1 MTTPLIRNADL
12 RLSDVPDP
20 YVPGLDPAGF
30 TEAPHSGRSG
40 ADWAEIWDFALSFDG
55 YTYFGGDEGAQP
67 RLQDFAE
74 SVSDAFRKDGR
85 LPAID
90 LALLRAC
97 LFFEQRLW
105 CKHSM
110 EQSCP
115 PELASY
121 LDALLRAIRDDIS

>member
-1 MTTPLIRNADL
+1 MTPQLIRNADL
-12 RLSDVPDP
+12 RLSDVPDAH
-20 YVPGLDPAGF
+20 VPGLDPVGF
-30 TEAPHSGRSG
+30 TEVPDGGKSGDEW
-40 ADWAEIWDFALSFDG
+40 ADIWNFALTFDG
-55 YTYFGGDEGAQP
+55 YTYFGGDQEALP

-74 SVSDAFRKDGR
+74 SVSAAFRKDGQ

-97 LFFEQRLW
+97 LFFEQRRW

-110 EQSCP
+110 EPSCS